1 MPPFGIG
8 VIPNE
13 GKSGFKIWQVVKMA
27 TYQKSVP
34 ANGKV
39 LIRNIIK

>member
-13 GKSGFKIWQVVKMA
+13 GKSGIKIWQVVKMTA
-27 TYQKSVP
+27 YQKSVP

-39 LIRNIIK
+39 LIRNNIK